1 MSRSENKVWVIAAVC
16 LGLAGTP
23 VWAADGIRET
33 AVQFAKGKS
42 AATLKGEVRG
52 DESVDYRVGAAAGQ
66 TMTVTLKPSNRSTYF
81 NVMAPGED
89 SAIFIGSTE
98 GNRFSRKLPRSGD
111 YVVRVYL
118 MRNAARRNETSSYSI
133 EFKIAADAPGAAAAP
148 APRS

>member
-1 MSRSENKVWVIAAVC
+1 MSRSENKVWVIAAVY
-16 LGLAGTP
+16 LGLASAP
-23 VWAADGIRET
+23 AWAADGIRET

-42 AATLKGEVRG
+42 SATLKDKIKG
-52 DESVDYRVGAAAGQ
+52 DESVDYRLGATAGQ

-81 NVMAPGED
+81 NVTPPGED

-98 GNRFSRKLPRSGD
+98 GNKFSGRLPKSGD

-133 EFKIAADAPGAAAAP
+133 EFKIAADAPGAAAVP
-148 APRS
+148 APKS

>member
-1 MSRSENKVWVIAAVC
+1 MSRSENKVWVIAAAC

-42 AATLKGEVRG
+42 SATLKDKIKG
-52 DESVDYRVGAAAGQ
+52 DESVDYRLGATAGQ

-89 SAIFIGSTE
+89 SAIFIGSSE
-98 GNRFSRKLPRSGD
+98 GNKFSGKLPKSGD

>member
-1 MSRSENKVWVIAAVC
+1 MSTGKVCVMVAFCV
-16 LGLAGTP
+16 GLAGGP
-23 VWAADGIRET
+23 AGAADGVRAT

-42 AATLKGEVRG
+42 TATLTGKIKG
-52 DESVDYRVGAAAGQ
+52 DESVDYCLGAAAGQ

-98 GNRFSRKLPRSGD
+98 GNKFTGKLPKSGD

-118 MRNAARRNETSSYSI
+118 MRNAARRNEASTYSI
-133 EFKIAADAPGAAAAP
+133 EFNITAGASGAAASP
-148 APRS
+148 APK

>member
-1 MSRSENKVWVIAAVC
+1 MSTSKNKGWIIAAVC
-16 LGLAGTP
+16 LGVASTP
-23 VWAADGIRET
+23 AWAADGIRET

-42 AATLKGEVRG
+42 AATLKDRIKG
-52 DESVDYRVGAAAGQ
+52 DESVDYRLGAAAGQ

-89 SAIFIGSTE
+89 GAIFIGSTE
-98 GNRFSRKLPRSGD
+98 GNKFSGRLPKSGD

-133 EFKIAADAPGAAAAP
+133 EFKIAADVPGAAAAP
-148 APRS
+148 APRP

>member
-1 MSRSENKVWVIAAVC
+1 VSKSEYKVWVIAAVC
-16 LGLAGTP
+16 LGLASTLA
-23 VWAADGIRET
+23 WAADGIRET

-42 AATLKGEVRG
+42 TATLKGKIKG
-52 DESVDYRVGAAAGQ
+52 DESVDYRLGAAAGQ

-81 NVMAPGED
+81 NVMASGED
-89 SAIFIGSTE
+89 SAIFIGSSE
-98 GNRFSRKLPRSGD
+98 GNKFSGKLPKSGD

-133 EFKIAADAPGAAAAP
+133 EFKIAAEVPGAAAAP

>member
-1 MSRSENKVWVIAAVC
+1 VWVIAAVC

-33 AVQFAKGKS
+33 AVRFAKGES
-42 AATLKGEVRG
+42 AVTLKDRIKG
-52 DESVDYRVGAAAGQ
+52 DESVDYRLGAAAGQ

-89 SAIFIGSTE
+89 SAIFIGSSE
-98 GNRFSRKLPRSGD
+98 GNKFSGKLPKSGD

>member
-1 MSRSENKVWVIAAVC
+1 MSTSKNKGWIIAAVC
-16 LGLAGTP
+16 LGVASTP
-23 VWAADGIRET
+23 AWAADGIRET

-42 AATLKGEVRG
+42 AATLKDRIKG
-52 DESVDYRVGAAAGQ
+52 DESVDYRLGAAAGQ

-81 NVMAPGED
+81 SVMAPGED

-98 GNRFSRKLPRSGD
+98 GNKFSGRLPKSGD

-133 EFKIAADAPGAAAAP
+133 EFKIAADVPGAAAAP
-148 APRS
+148 APRP

>member
-16 LGLAGTP
+16 LGLASAP
-23 VWAADGIRET
+23 AWAADGIRET

-42 AATLKGEVRG
+42 AATLKGEVKG
-52 DESVDYRVGAAAGQ
+52 DESVDYRLGAAAGQ

-89 SAIFIGSTE
+89 SAIFIGSSE
-98 GNRFSRKLPRSGD
+98 GSRFSGKLAKSGD

-118 MRNAARRNETSSYSI
+118 MRNAARRNETSRYSI